1 MDVDDTAPAPDS
13 NPATEPQIERSPT
26 AHPGVASAM
35 DELDL
40 LDRRPLP
47 EHPDAYE
54 QVHAHLSDALASVD
68 DA

>member
-1 MDVDDTAPAPDS
+1 MDVDDTAPARDP
-13 NPATEPQIERSPT
+13 NPAAEPQIQRPPT
-26 AHPGVASAM
+26 AHPRVVSATE
-35 DELDL
+35 ELDS
-40 LDRRPLP
+40 LDQRPLH

>member
-1 MDVDDTAPAPDS
+1 MDVDDTGPAPDP
-13 NPATEPQIERSPT
+13 NPAAEAQTNDSSS
-26 AHPGVASAM
+26 AHPRVAGAAQ
-35 DELDL
+35 ELDS
-40 LDRRPLP
+40 LDQRPLH